1 MSVKSCD
8 IPMNT
13 VFRIFVVEDDPIYL
27 RMIRYFLEL
36 NPEHEVHAF
45 STGAAC
51 LKHLNLTPHLI
62 SLDYSLPDMTG
73 EDILERIKAYDE
85 QINVVILSGQ
95 QDVETAVKLIRNDGA
110 YDYITKSEDFRAR
123 LENDIRQLKQKLDLE
138 QEVNQLRQ
146 EVAAKYE
153 FSNSVIGASPAMQR
167 VFRLM
172 EKAVRTNIT
181 VSIHGETGTG
191 KEIIAK
197 SIHYN
202 SIRREGRF
210 VAVNMGAIPKDLLES
225 ELFGYE
231 KGAFTGATARKKGQF
246 ELSDKGTL
254 FLDEIGEVDLSLQAK
269 LLRAIQEREVV
280 RVGGEEPIAFDARII
295 IATHKDLAEEVKAG
309 RFREDLYYR
318 LLGLTIELPPLRE
331 RGNDVLLLANAF
343 LKEFQQQNR
352 LSGLQLSKA
361 AKNKLLGYSFPGN
374 VRELRAVIELAA
386 VMADEEEGIKADD
399 IQFRSIRK
407 EDVFLT
413 EELTL
418 EEYKR
423 LIVHHFLKKYDND
436 VLQVAE
442 KLDIGK
448 STIYRML
455 KEEKEDVSAAE

>member
-1 MSVKSCD
+1 MD
-8 IPMNT
+8 TP
-13 VFRIFVVEDDPIYL
+13 FRIFVVEDDPIYM
-27 RMIRYFLEL
+27 RMLRYFLEL
-36 NPEHEVHAF
+36 NPDHEIHAF
-45 STGAAC
+45 ATGAAC
-51 LKHLNLTPHLI
+51 LEKLNLKPHLI
-62 SLDYSLPDMTG
+62 SLDYSLPDITG
-73 EDILERIKAYDE
+73 EEVLERIKNYDPNI
-85 QINVVILSGQ
+85 QVVILSGQ

-123 LENDIRQLKQKLDLE
+123 LENDVRQIKQKLDLE
-138 QEVNQLRQ
+138 EEVDQLRK
-146 EVAAKYE
+146 EVAAKCE
-153 FSNSVIGASPAMQR
+153 FSKSVIGASPAMQR

-191 KEIIAK
+191 KEVVAK

-202 SIRREGRF
+202 SIRRDGSF

-231 KGAFTGATARKKGQF
+231 KGAFTGAIARKKGRF

-254 FLDEIGEVDLSLQAK
+254 FLDEVGEVDLSLQAK
-269 LLRAIQEREVV
+269 LLRALQEREIV
-280 RVGGEEPIAFDARII
+280 RVGGEESIPFDARVI
-295 IATHKDLAEEVKAG
+295 IATHKDLGEKVKQG

-331 RGNDVLLLANAF
+331 RGNDVILLANAF
-343 LKEFQQQNR
+343 LKAFQKQNN
-352 LSGLQLSKA
+352 LPNLFLSKE
-361 AKNKLLGYSFPGN
+361 AKNKLLGYGFPGN

-386 VMADEEEGIKADD
+386 VMADEELGILGGD
-399 IQFRSIRK
+399 IQFRSVRK
-407 EDVFLT
+407 EDAFLT

-423 LIVHHFLKKYDND
+423 LIIHHFLKKYDDD
-436 VLQVAE
+436 VIGVAE

-455 KEEKEDVSAAE
+455 KEEKADAEKAG